1 MAVAV
6 HPDDH
11 KVVVWLLVIVTF
23 TDAGSC
29 KMGGLCVSCQ
39 IFTIYIYI
47 YTVVVVFL
55 FYEGKTL
62 SLLYYM
68 LYFCWVVKIF

>member
-39 IFTIYIYI
+39 IFTIYIKIYI
-47 YTVVVVFL
+47 YC
-55 FYEGKTL
+55 
-62 SLLYYM
+62 S
-68 LYFCWVVKIF
+68 CSIFVL